1 MNRFQSLSFSCTC
14 LSVVDT
20 GAKTTM
26 DILSKVIPFRKK
38 QNSFSRSR
46 AKSHDDVYRKSRFNS
61 LLSRSTSKLVT
72 RSNSK
77 LVSNST
83 DRLPTTGGSTI
94 GNDDKWP
101 FKRQTKKPIAYGN
114 RADRLE
120 YLGSRLCNYGLSDLH
135 DSYDLHPSYQ
145 RNRTPVRSNGY
156 LNDDGLRSH
165 GDKVSPHSSGGL
177 IEEGKDRRRS
187 VISPP
192 SANLGRYRT
201 ASVWNETSQRYIPS
215 TVQNVYN
222 HQQISLVSQVIHKST
237 FQHDYGSS
245 FLWVSHSY

>member
-1 MNRFQSLSFSCTC
+1 
-14 LSVVDT
+14 
-20 GAKTTM
+20 M

-72 RSNSK
+72 RSNGK

-114 RADRLE
+114 RSDRLE

-135 DSYDLHPSYQ
+135 ES
-145 RNRTPVRSNGY
+145 Y

-165 GDKVSPHSSGGL
+165 VDKVSPHSSSGL
-177 IEEGKDRRRS
+177 TEEGKDRRRS

-192 SANLGRYRT
+192 SANLGRYCF
-201 ASVWNETSQRYIPS
+201 
-215 TVQNVYN
+215 
-222 HQQISLVSQVIHKST
+222 SLE
-237 FQHDYGSS
+237 
-245 FLWVSHSY
+245 

>member
-1 MNRFQSLSFSCTC
+1 MIILSLRKLIIKQSRNLSDKRITSVGHTSRSYLLTYLDKLFTDSRHCHSYTNT
-14 LSVVDT
+14 LSQCCCDT
-20 GAKTTM
+20 EAKTKM
-26 DILSKVIPFRKK
+26 DIISKVIPFRKK

-61 LLSRSTSKLVT
+61 LLSSSTSKLVT
-72 RSNSK
+72 RNNSK

-135 DSYDLHPSYQ
+135 ESYLG
-145 RNRTPVRSNGY
+145 NRTSVRSNGY

-165 GDKVSPHSSGGL
+165 SDKVSPHSSSDEWL
-177 IEEGKDRRRS
+177 EEGKERRRS

-192 SANLGRYRT
+192 SANLGRY
-201 ASVWNETSQRYIPS
+201 
-215 TVQNVYN
+215 
-222 HQQISLVSQVIHKST
+222 
-237 FQHDYGSS
+237 
-245 FLWVSHSY
+245 

>member
-1 MNRFQSLSFSCTC
+1 MIILSLRKLIIKHSRNLSDKRITSVGHTSRSYLPTYLDKLFTDSRHCHSYTLFQCYC
-14 LSVVDT
+14 DT
-20 GAKTTM
+20 EAKTKM
-26 DILSKVIPFRKK
+26 DIISKVIPFRKK

-120 YLGSRLCNYGLSDLH
+120 YLGSRLCNYELSDLH
-135 DSYDLHPSYQ
+135 ESYQGHRTPIHDLHPSLQ
-145 RNRTPVRSNGY
+145 GNRTSVRSNGY
-156 LNDDGLRSH
+156 LNDDGLRSR
-165 GDKVSPHSSGGL
+165 GDKVSPHSSSGGL
-177 IEEGKDRRRS
+177 IEEGKERRRS

-192 SANLGRYRT
+192 SANLGRY
-201 ASVWNETSQRYIPS
+201 
-215 TVQNVYN
+215 
-222 HQQISLVSQVIHKST
+222 
-237 FQHDYGSS
+237 
-245 FLWVSHSY
+245 

>member
-1 MNRFQSLSFSCTC
+1 
-14 LSVVDT
+14 
-20 GAKTTM
+20 M
-26 DILSKVIPFRKK
+26 DIISKVIPFRKK
-38 QNSFSRSR
+38 QNSFSRTR

-77 LVSNST
+77 LVTNST
-83 DRLPTTGGSTI
+83 DRLPTTGASTI

-101 FKRQTKKPIAYGN
+101 FKRQAKKAIAYGN

-135 DSYDLHPSYQ
+135 ESYLSNRTPIHDLHPGNQ
-145 RNRTPVRSNGY
+145 GNRTPVRSNGY
-156 LNDDGLRSH
+156 LDDDGLRSH

-192 SANLGRYRT
+192 SANLGRYST
-201 ASVWNETSQRYIPS
+201 DSVWNETS
-215 TVQNVYN
+215 
-222 HQQISLVSQVIHKST
+222 
-237 FQHDYGSS
+237 
-245 FLWVSHSY
+245 